1 MKSYLPYYFK
11 RVGIS
16 LVVIAFV
23 LSCIAS
29 VNDII
34 AGWQDGRMAYHNT
47 TNTRSV
53 INIISQESVT
63 LLTWVS
69 LIVSFSGFLCYM
81 FSKEKEEDEF
91 IQKLRHVSLAKSILI
106 TWIIASILFI
116 INGDIKLEGFY
127 ILQFQLIV
135 YVIVYNY
142 YKKWKFAFDTNS

>member
-16 LVVIAFV
+16 LVIIAIV
-23 LSCIAS
+23 LSFSAS

-34 AGWQDGRMAYHNT
+34 AGWQDGRMTYQNNT
-47 TNTRSV
+47 NIRSV
-53 INIISQESVT
+53 INIISQESEII
-63 LLTWVS
+63 LTWIS

-91 IQKLRHVSLAKSILI
+91 IQKLRYISLAKSLFI
-106 TWIIASILFI
+106 TWIIAAILFI